1 MDENKTNNEEEAPK
15 PLPDNGEAP
24 KASLDNEEDIL
35 RLLAISG
42 VQLVNG
48 YSATI
53 VMKKASAL
61 LGGGG
66 TLPQKLAL
74 GVAGYLLSGS
84 LQKVLTKQA
93 LSEWA
98 RFETLYKS
106 TKKGLKERLAE
117 TEDQQENE

>member
-1 MDENKTNNEEEAPK
+1 MDENKTNNEEDKK
-15 PLPDNGEAP
+15 PSLDNEEG
-24 KASLDNEEDIL
+24 KKLSLDNEEDFL

-98 RFETLYKS
+98 FFETIYKS

-117 TEDQQENE
+117 TEDQQENK

>member
-1 MDENKTNNEEEAPK
+1 MDENKTNNEETKK
-15 PLPDNGEAP
+15 PSLDNEEDKKP
-24 KASLDNEEDIL
+24 SLDNEEDIL

-106 TKKGLKERLAE
+106 TKKGLKDRLAE
-117 TEDQQENE
+117 TEDQQENK

>member
-15 PLPDNGEAP
+15 PSLDNGEAP
-24 KASLDNEEDIL
+24 KPSLDNEEGIL

-93 LSEWA
+93 LSELA
-98 RFETLYKS
+98 VFETIYKS

-117 TEDQQENE
+117 TEDQQENK

>member
-24 KASLDNEEDIL
+24 KPSLDNEESLL

-93 LSEWA
+93 LS
-98 RFETLYKS
+98 
-106 TKKGLKERLAE
+106 LKPCTSPLRRA
-117 TEDQQENE
+117 